1 MKKLKHGLYI
11 PNFGKSSYPKT
22 LVHAAI
28 EAEKHGWDGF
38 FLWDHLVEWEKRV
51 PISDSFTTLAAIA
64 VKTSRIKLG
73 TTLTPL
79 PRLKPWIAARQTATL
94 DQLSNGRLVL
104 GVGLGAKESCDYS
117 RFRESEDNKIL
128 AEKLDE
134 SLEIIT
140 GLWSGKP
147 YSHRGKHYKVGRTTF
162 LPVPKQKPR
171 IPIWVGG
178 FWPREGP
185 FKRAARW
192 DGVIPLVLPERV
204 PQPND
209 IQEILAY
216 IIRKRTQTSPF
227 DMVNIGWTTGS
238 NRVRDREK
246 IEAYQDAGVTWWLES
261 LYTKRESPEGMLK
274 RIRQGPPS

>member
-1 MKKLKHGLYI
+1 MITLG
-11 PNFGKSSYPKT
+11 FG
-22 LVHAAI
+22 
-28 EAEKHGWDGF
+28 
-38 FLWDHLVEWEKRV
+38 
-51 PISDSFTTLAAIA
+51 
-64 VKTSRIKLG
+64 
-73 TTLTPL
+73 
-79 PRLKPWIAARQTATL
+79 
-94 DQLSNGRLVL
+94 
-104 GVGLGAKESCDYS
+104 
-117 RFRESEDNKIL
+117 ESEDNKTL

-192 DGVIPLVLPERV
+192 DGVIPLVLPERL

-209 IQEILAY
+209 IKEVLAC
-216 IIRKRTQTSPF
+216 IKRHRSTKAPF
-227 DMVNIGWTTGS
+227 DVVNIGWTTGS
-238 NRVRDREK
+238 NRVRDSEK
-246 IEAYQDAGVTWWLES
+246 VAAYQDAGSTWWLES
-261 LYTKRESPEGMLK
+261 LFTKRDSPDGMLN
-274 RIRQGPPS
+274 RIRQGPPI

>member
-11 PNFGKSSYPKT
+11 PNFGKASDPKT

-28 EAEKHGWDGF
+28 QAEKHGWDGF

-117 RFRESEDNKIL
+117 RFGESEDNKIL

-140 GLWSGKP
+140 GLWTGKP
-147 YSHRGKHYKVGRTTF
+147 CSHGGKHYKVGRTTF

-192 DGVIPLVLPERV
+192 DGVIPLVLPERL

-216 IIRKRTQTSPF
+216 IKRHGRTKTPF
-227 DMVNIGWTTGS
+227 DVVNIGWTTGS
-238 NRVRDREK
+238 NRDRDSEK
-246 IEAYQDAGVTWWLES
+246 VAAYRDAGTTWWLES
-261 LYTKRESPEGMLK
+261 LFTKRDSPDGMLN
-274 RIRQGPPS
+274 RIREGPPI